1 MKEYRNVVLF
11 CYTDKLSFAS
21 LNFSF
26 NLKKILTKL
35 PFLENLSSGRSC
47 ELSNVKHLYRNSRE
61 KICNILQFLPKII
74 SAHDIVKQN
83 EAWLLL
89 YVWKVCF
96 FLQVFVWSY
105 AYKLIKLYA
114 YKRNWVMNGIL
125 YWSVF
130 VEMQFGWTF
139 REQTFKA
146 FGNAKS

>member
-1 MKEYRNVVLF
+1 M
-11 CYTDKLSFAS
+11 
-21 LNFSF
+21 
-26 NLKKILTKL
+26 
-35 PFLENLSSGRSC
+35 
-47 ELSNVKHLYRNSRE
+47 SNTYIEIRE
-61 KICNILQFLPKII
+61 KKFVTYYNFFQKNL

-96 FLQVFVWSY
+96 FLQIFVWLY

-130 VEMQFGWTF
+130 VKMQFGWTF